1 MATVQPM
8 LVAGLTGF
16 CSGLLLSVP
25 VGPVNLTLINEGA
38 RNGFRWAALIG
49 LGATA
54 MEVLYCAVAFTSFA
68 SFFSQGPVEA
78 AMQVFSFAFLLFLG
92 LRFLTARSVLQL
104 EGVEHRIET
113 RIEQKLHPHSAFMTG
128 LVRTMANPGVLLGW
142 IVLGANFISR
152 GWVQPNHPAKLA
164 CLTGVALGVGL
175 WFLGL
180 SWAVSLGHKRL
191 SEWTLLR
198 LERVSGLILLGLGL
212 AHGIHLV
219 WQLARHHPLP

>member
-1 MATVQPM
+1 M
-8 LVAGLTGF
+8 LLAGLAGF
-16 CSGLLLSVP
+16 CSGVLISVP

-38 RNGFRWAALIG
+38 RNGFRQAALIG

-54 MEVLYCAVAFTSFA
+54 MEVIYCAVAFTSLA

-92 LRFLTARSVLQL
+92 LRFLLATSVPQL
-104 EGVEHRIET
+104 EAIEQRIEA
-113 RIEQKLHPHSAFMTG
+113 RIEQRFHPHSAFMTG
-128 LVRTMANPGVLLGW
+128 VVRTMANPGVLLGW

-152 GWVQPNHPAKLA
+152 GWVEPTHRGKLA
-164 CLTGVALGVGL
+164 CLAGVALGVGL

-191 SEWTLLR
+191 SERTLVR
-198 LERVSGLILLGLGL
+198 LERGSGLILLGLGL
-212 AHGIHLV
+212 AHGLHLV
-219 WQLARHHPLP
+219 WQLSHRHPVP

>member
-1 MATVQPM
+1 MASVQPM
-8 LVAGLTGF
+8 LVAGFTGF
-16 CSGLLLSVP
+16 CSGLLISVP

-38 RNGFRWAALIG
+38 RNGFRQAALIG
-49 LGATA
+49 LGATT

-68 SFFSQGPVEA
+68 SFFSRGPVEA

-92 LRFLTARSVLQL
+92 LRFLLASSVPQL
-104 EGVEHRIET
+104 EELEQRIEA
-113 RIEQKLHPHSAFMTG
+113 RIEQRFEPHSAFMTG

-152 GWVQPNHPAKLA
+152 GWVPPNHLGKLA
-164 CLTGVALGVGL
+164 CLAGVGLGVGL
-175 WFLGL
+175 WFVGL

-191 SEWTLLR
+191 SERTLIR
-198 LERVSGLILLGLGL
+198 LERGSGLILLGLGL
-212 AHGIHLV
+212 AHGIHLA